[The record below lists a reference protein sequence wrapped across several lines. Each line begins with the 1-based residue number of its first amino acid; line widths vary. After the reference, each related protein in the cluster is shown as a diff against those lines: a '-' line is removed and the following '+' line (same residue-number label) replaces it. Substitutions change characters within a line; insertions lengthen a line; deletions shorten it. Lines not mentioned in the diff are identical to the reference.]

1 MPDIDVDM
9 EASTSGSSAR
19 GPTAVATDSQ
29 NSNHVVLTQSTKA
42 TSGGRFDPDDDIE
55 DLNDSDEFD
64 DPPEI
69 MDEDSD
75 IFSSGGAGQA
85 VDITSNRRPHPLLPD
100 DYGDEAMAA
109 IRFSE
114 EFTSRYGRPR
124 PAFFPATLDD
134 AIKESCMQPAR
145 DVSKLS
151 SNHKMFWQLKHAV
164 NIKHNI
170 KPTTKLNILHHFS
183 AKFSPCI
190 YITIQAYLQMCFA
203 RRVSAQ
209 TLLYPSLT
217 KTSFVLDGI

>member
-1 MPDIDVDM
+1 
-9 EASTSGSSAR
+9 
-19 GPTAVATDSQ
+19 
-29 NSNHVVLTQSTKA
+29 
-42 TSGGRFDPDDDIE
+42 
-55 DLNDSDEFD
+55 
-64 DPPEI
+64 
-69 MDEDSD
+69 
-75 IFSSGGAGQA
+75 
-85 VDITSNRRPHPLLPD
+85 
-100 DYGDEAMAA
+100 MAA

-151 SNHKMFWQLKHAV
+151 LNHKMIWQLKHAI
-164 NIKHNI
+164 NIKQNI
-170 KPTTKLNILHHFS
+170 KLTTKLNILHHFS

-217 KTSFVLDGI
+217 KTSFVLDGIWLFNQIDQGMSYQYCLLFIAAISIYSKEYLRQRQSSTSNSEKNQKLILFQGCEYDNQTFWQCCCK